1 MKVSVFGG
9 SGFVGDYIISEL
21 VKNNINPYV
30 LVRLGNE
37 SKITEHR
44 K

>member
-9 SGFVGDYIISEL
+9 SGFVGDYIINEL
-21 VKNNINPYV
+21 IENNLTPYV

-37 SKITEHR
+37 SKIT
-44 K
+44 KY